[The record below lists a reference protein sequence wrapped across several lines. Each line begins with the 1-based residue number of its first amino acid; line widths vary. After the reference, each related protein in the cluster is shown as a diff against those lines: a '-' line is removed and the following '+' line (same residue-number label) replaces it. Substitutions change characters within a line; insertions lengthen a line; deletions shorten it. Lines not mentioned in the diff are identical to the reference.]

1 MRILVVGI
9 TALVM
14 TLILAPLVVIARLL
28 GMKEGPRSVY
38 AWATRTWA
46 RSMLVSAG
54 VRVRIHNPE
63 RLSREHGAVYISNH
77 VSWFDVFVLAAE
89 LPRYSFIAKSELR
102 KIPLFGYGAEAAGI
116 VFLDR
121 DNRKAAFESY
131 KLAAKEVERGRSI
144 VVYPE
149 GTRGRDYHLRPFKKG
164 PFVLAIASQCPI
176 IPTIVHGSRE
186 VMAKG
191 SFRVRSGVIEVH
203 FLEPIETKGLDYD
216 DRAELMMR
224 VWTRM
229 ANAMRDQYGVGT
241 DEYPI
246 AEVGER
252 TDEPSHH
259 T

>member
-1 MRILVVGI
+1 MRIILVAVTVLI
-9 TALVM
+9 MTAL
-14 TLILAPLVVIARLL
+14 LAPIVVVARLI
-28 GMKEGPRSVY
+28 GKKEGPRSIY

-46 RSMLVSAG
+46 RSVLKAAG
-54 VRVRIHNPE
+54 VRARIHNPE
-63 RLSREHGAVYISNH
+63 RLSSEKGAVYISNH

-131 KLAAKEVERGRSI
+131 KLAAREVERGRSI

-149 GTRGRDYHLRPFKKG
+149 GTRGLDYHLRPFKKG

-191 SFRVRSGVIEVH
+191 SFVIHPGVIDVH
-203 FLEPIETKGLDYD
+203 FLDPIETRGLSYE

-229 ANAMRDQYGVGT
+229 ANGMRELYSIGT
-241 DEYPI
+241 DEYAI

-252 TDEPSHH
+252 SE
-259 T
+259 

>member
-1 MRILVVGI
+1 MRLILVAV
-9 TALVM
+9 TALIM
-14 TLILAPLVVIARLL
+14 TALLAPLVIIARLF
-28 GMKEGPRSVY
+28 GAKEGPRSIY

-46 RSMLVSAG
+46 RSVLVSAG
-54 VRVRIHNPE
+54 VHARIHNPE
-63 RLSREHGAVYISNH
+63 RLSREKGAVYISNH

-102 KIPLFGYGAEAAGI
+102 KIPMFGYGAEAAGI

-164 PFVLAIASQCPI
+164 PFVLAIASQCPV
-176 IPTIVHGSRE
+176 IPTIIHGSRE

-191 SFRVRSGVIEVH
+191 SFRIRRGVIDVH
-203 FLEPIETKGLDYD
+203 FLDPIETKGLDYD
-216 DRAELMMR
+216 DRADLMKR
-224 VWTRM
+224 VWARM
-229 ANAMRDQYGVGT
+229 ADEMRDRYGIGT
-241 DEYPI
+241 NEYPI

-252 TDEPSHH
+252 TA
-259 T
+259 

>member
-1 MRILVVGI
+1 MRILVVGL

-54 VRVRIHNPE
+54 VRVRIHDPE

-102 KIPLFGYGAEAAGI
+102 KIPLFGFGAEAAGI

-186 VMAKG
+186 VMSKG
-191 SFRVRSGVIEVH
+191 SFRIRSGVIDVH
-203 FLEPIETKGLDYD
+203 FLEPIETKGLEYD

-229 ANAMRDQYGVGT
+229 ANAMRDLYGVGT

-246 AEVGER
+246 ADVGER

>member
-1 MRILVVGI
+1 MRIVLVAIVALI
-9 TALVM
+9 MTAL
-14 TLILAPLVVIARLL
+14 LAPLVIVARLL
-28 GMKEGPRSVY
+28 GAKEGPRSIY

-46 RSMLVSAG
+46 RSILGAAG
-54 VRVRIHNPE
+54 VRTRIHNPE
-63 RLSREHGAVYISNH
+63 LLSSDRGAVFISNH
-77 VSWFDVFVLAAE
+77 VSWFDVFALAAA

-164 PFVLAIASQCPI
+164 PFVLAIASQSPV

-191 SFRVRSGVIEVH
+191 SFFVRSGTIDIH
-203 FLEPIETKGLDYD
+203 FLEPVETKGLDYD
-216 DRAELMMR
+216 DRAELMTL

-229 ANAMRDQYGVGT
+229 ANEMRERYGVGT

-252 TDEPSHH
+252 TA
-259 T
+259 

>member
-1 MRILVVGI
+1 MRIILVAISGLI
-9 TALVM
+9 MTAV
-14 TLILAPLVVIARLL
+14 LAPIVIVARLL
-28 GMKEGPRSVY
+28 GKKEGPRSIYV
-38 AWATRTWA
+38 WATRTWA
-46 RSMLVSAG
+46 RSVLKAAG
-54 VRVRIHNPE
+54 VQTRIHNPD
-63 RLSREHGAVYISNH
+63 RIAREEGAVYISNH

-89 LPRYSFIAKSELR
+89 LPHYSFIAKSELR

-149 GTRGRDYHLRPFKKG
+149 GTRGYDYHLRPFKKG

-191 SFRVRSGVIEVH
+191 SFRIRPGVIDVH
-203 FLEPIETKGLDYD
+203 FLDPIETKGLSYD
-216 DRAELMMR
+216 DRADLMMR

-229 ANAMRDQYGVGT
+229 ANGMRDLYAIGT

-252 TDEPSHH
+252 SA
-259 T
+259 

>member
-1 MRILVVGI
+1 MRILLVGI
-9 TALVM
+9 NAIIM
-14 TLILAPLVVIARLL
+14 TLVLAPTVIIARLL
-28 GMKEGPRSVY
+28 GFKEGPRSVY

-54 VRVRIHNPE
+54 VKVRIHNPE
-63 RLSREHGAVYISNH
+63 RVSREAGAVYISNH

-89 LPRYSFIAKSELR
+89 LPRYSFIAKAELR

-131 KLAAKEVERGRSI
+131 KVAAKEVERGRSI
-144 VVYPE
+144 VVFPE

-164 PFVLAIASQCPI
+164 PFVLAIAAQCPI
-176 IPTIVHGSRE
+176 VPTIVHGSRE

-191 SFRVRSGVIEVH
+191 GFRVRSGVIDVH
-203 FLEPIETKGLDYD
+203 FLDPIEARGLDYD

-224 VWTRM
+224 VWTRI
-229 ANAMRDQYGVGT
+229 ANAMRDHYNIGT

-252 TDEPSHH
+252 SA
-259 T
+259 

>member
-1 MRILVVGI
+1 MRIVLVLI
-9 TALVM
+9 TALIM
-14 TLILAPLVVIARLL
+14 TALLAPVVIIARLL
-28 GMKEGPRSVY
+28 GVKEGPGSIY
-38 AWATRTWA
+38 AWATRTWS
-46 RSMLVSAG
+46 RSFLTAAG
-54 VRVRIHNPE
+54 VRARIHNPE
-63 RLSREHGAVYISNH
+63 LISSTRGAVYISNH
-77 VSWFDVFVLAAE
+77 VSWFDVFVLASE

-102 KIPLFGYGAEAAGI
+102 KIPVFGYGAEAAGI

-131 KLAAKEVERGRSI
+131 KVAAKEVERGRSI
-144 VVYPE
+144 IVYPE

-191 SFRVRSGVIEVH
+191 SFRIRRGTIDVH

-216 DRAELMMR
+216 DRAELMTR

-229 ANAMRDQYGVGT
+229 ANAMRDIYGVGT

-252 TDEPSHH
+252 SA
-259 T
+259 

>member
-1 MRILVVGI
+1 MRIFVVGVN
-9 TALVM
+9 AFFM
-14 TLILAPLVVIARLL
+14 TLFFAPLVVVARLL
-28 GMKEGPRSVY
+28 GAKEGPRSIY

-63 RLSREHGAVYISNH
+63 RVSRQQGAVYISNH
-77 VSWFDVFVLAAE
+77 ISWFDVFALAAT

-102 KIPLFGYGAEAAGI
+102 KIPFFGFGAEAAGI

-149 GTRGRDYHLRPFKKG
+149 GTRGHDYHLRPFKKG

-186 VMAKG
+186 VMGKG
-191 SFRVRSGVIEVH
+191 SFRVKSGVIDLH
-203 FLEPIETKGLDYD
+203 FFDPIETKGLDYD

-229 ANAMRDQYGVGT
+229 ANEMRDLYGIGT

-252 TDEPSHH
+252 SA
-259 T
+259 

>member
-1 MRILVVGI
+1 MRLILVGLDALI
-9 TALVM
+9 MTAF
-14 TLILAPLVVIARLL
+14 LAPVVVIARLL
-28 GMKEGPRSVY
+28 GAKEGPKSIY

-46 RSMLVSAG
+46 RSVLRAAG
-54 VRVRIHNPE
+54 VHARLHNPE
-63 RLSREHGAVYISNH
+63 RLSNEKGTVFISNH

-102 KIPLFGYGAEAAGI
+102 KIPLFGFGAEAAGI

-144 VVYPE
+144 VVFPE

-176 IPTIVHGSRE
+176 VPTIVHGSRE
-186 VMAKG
+186 VMPKG
-191 SFRVRSGVIEVH
+191 SFRIKPGVIDVH
-203 FLEPIETKGLDYD
+203 FLDPIETKGLEYD

-229 ANAMRDQYGVGT
+229 ANGMRDLYGIGT

-252 TDEPSHH
+252 TA
-259 T
+259 

>member
-1 MRILVVGI
+1 MRIVLFGI
-9 TALVM
+9 NTIVM
-14 TLILAPLVVIARLL
+14 TGLLAPLVIIARLL
-28 GMKEGPRSVY
+28 GAKEGPRSVY

-46 RSMLVSAG
+46 RSMLRSAG
-54 VRVRIHNPE
+54 VQVQIHNPE
-63 RLSREHGAVYISNH
+63 LISRAQGAVYISNH
-77 VSWFDVFVLAAE
+77 VSWFDVFALAAE

-131 KLAAKEVERGRSI
+131 KEAAKEVERGRSI

-191 SFRVRSGVIEVH
+191 SLRVKKGVIDVH
-203 FLEPIETKGLDYD
+203 FLPPIETKGLTYD

-229 ANAMRDQYGVGT
+229 ANGMRDLYGIGT

-252 TDEPSHH
+252 SA
-259 T
+259 

>member
-1 MRILVVGI
+1 MRILLLGI
-9 TALVM
+9 NGVVM
-14 TLILAPLVVIARLL
+14 TLLLAPVVIVARLF
-28 GMKEGPRSVY
+28 GVKEGPRSVY

-46 RSMLVSAG
+46 RSMLRAAG
-54 VRVRIHNPE
+54 VQVRLHNAE
-63 RLSREHGAVYISNH
+63 RISAEKGAVYMSNH
-77 VSWFDVFVLAAE
+77 VSWFDVFVLAAN

-131 KLAAKEVERGRSI
+131 KVAATEVERGRSI

-164 PFVLAIASQCPI
+164 PFVLAIAAQCPI
-176 IPTIVHGSRE
+176 VPTIVHGSRE
-186 VMAKG
+186 VMEKG
-191 SFRVRSGVIEVH
+191 SFRVKSGVIDVH
-203 FLEPIETKGLDYD
+203 FLEPIETKGLEYD
-216 DRAELMMR
+216 DRSELVMR

-229 ANAMRDQYGVGT
+229 ANGMRDAYNIGT

-252 TDEPSHH
+252 SA
-259 T
+259 